1 MGKLLDILR
10 KLVPGQSKGRRIVK
24 VHNERVDIGEAAVA
38 DRRRDLGRP
47 LGIVLL
53 VVALSIYV
61 GIFDLVGL
69 SVPIVIGHL
78 ALAFGLLFAREWL
91 LKIVKWGK
99 VTVSLNAKAKG
110 EAGMKRRVIRAEE
123 EKKKPQAEE

>member
-1 MGKLLDILR
+1 MPKFLDFLR
-10 KLVPGQSKGRRIVK
+10 KMVPGRSKGRRIVK
-24 VHNERVDIGEAAVA
+24 VHNERVDIGEAGVA
-38 DRRRDLGRP
+38 DRRKDLSRP

-53 VVALSIYV
+53 VVALVIYSR
-61 GIFDLVGL
+61 IFDLAGL
-69 SVPIVIGHL
+69 SVPIEIGHF

-91 LKIVKWGK
+91 LKIVKWRR

-110 EAGMKRRVIRAEE
+110 EPGMERRVIRAEE